1 MENNSR
7 IDDRRLAGEEKR
19 TANDGKDMWDLPPLA
34 YHVSCLMA
42 DTVLSFVN
50 KSFSVCSSRA
60 MAAALVVQTEE
71 KNRSAKR

>member
-7 IDDRRLAGEEKR
+7 IDDRRLAGEEEKR

-42 DTVLSFVN
+42 DTFLSFVN
-50 KSFSVCSSRA
+50 KSFFCLFIKSNGSSTCYA
-60 MAAALVVQTEE
+60 DTET
-71 KNRSAKR
+71 SLF